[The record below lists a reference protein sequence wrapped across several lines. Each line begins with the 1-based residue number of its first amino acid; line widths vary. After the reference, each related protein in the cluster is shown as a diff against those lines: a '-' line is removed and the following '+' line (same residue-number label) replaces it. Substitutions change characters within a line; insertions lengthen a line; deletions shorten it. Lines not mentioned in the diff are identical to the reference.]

1 MPFTTVPNSRTSCPL
16 QQKHDSLLRRA
27 RPGCT
32 PFRKSFAVKAEEGF
46 QDKIK
51 RLKESQKESGGAK
64 KEGTPEKKAAKP
76 KYNFSGEE
84 LHFESPPHRG
94 DLAANI
100 ALGATLLWLP
110 LTIAAVTR
118 AAFVKYRFT
127 DKRISVI
134 TNAPWKN
141 EQLDAAYQEVA
152 DVKTVGRGVGLW
164 GDMVVTLKNSD
175 KIELRSLP
183 QFLELKKYILERRD
197 ELVKTSPQPVASGGS
212 EKSKSKGFG
221 NK

>member
-1 MPFTTVPNSRTSCPL
+1 MGTFTSADLQNSITSCPNTH
-16 QQKHDSLLRRA
+16 KALLRHANRKS
-27 RPGCT
+27 R
-32 PFRKSFAVKAEEGF
+32 PFRRTLVRAEEGDF

-51 RLKESQKESGGAK
+51 KLRESQKESSKGK
-64 KEGTPEKKAAKP
+64 KESIPEKKAVKP

-94 DLAANI
+94 DLAANVL
-100 ALGATLLWLP
+100 LGATLLWLP

-134 TNAPWKN
+134 TSAPWKS
-141 EQLDAAYQEVA
+141 EQLDAPYQEVA
-152 DVKTVGRGVGLW
+152 DVKTVGRGIGIW

-183 QFLELKKYILERRD
+183 KFLELKQYILERRD
-197 ELVKTSPQPVASGGS
+197 ELVKAAPEAVASGK
-212 EKSKSKGFG
+212 EKAKAKGFG
-221 NK
+221 RK

>member
-1 MPFTTVPNSRTSCPL
+1 VEPRKANPAPPCLQDEALNSCHNHITTDLHLIIMAVLQTVHNSGVRCEEPL
-16 QQKHDSLLRRA
+16 LYTV
-27 RPGCT
+27 T
-32 PFRKSFAVKAEEGF
+32 PCNPA
-46 QDKIK
+46 
-51 RLKESQKESGGAK
+51 
-64 KEGTPEKKAAKP
+64 EGTPEKKAAKP

-134 TNAPWKN
+134 TNAPWKSKPRHR
-141 EQLDAAYQEVA
+141 DIMC
-152 DVKTVGRGVGLW
+152 W
-164 GDMVVTLKNSD
+164 G
-175 KIELRSLP
+175 
-183 QFLELKKYILERRD
+183 
-197 ELVKTSPQPVASGGS
+197 GG
-212 EKSKSKGFG
+212 GHT
-221 NK
+221 